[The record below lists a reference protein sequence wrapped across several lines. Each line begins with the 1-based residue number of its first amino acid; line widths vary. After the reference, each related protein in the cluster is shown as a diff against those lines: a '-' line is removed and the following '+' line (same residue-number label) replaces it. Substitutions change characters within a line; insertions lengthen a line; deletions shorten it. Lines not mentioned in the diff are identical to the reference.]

1 MTKFIKGKSGNPSG
15 KKPGTINKRTQLSK
29 LLESHAENLINKT
42 VELALEGD
50 VNALRLCIERLIPK
64 TTSQPIQFELNTIDL
79 ENINNLS
86 MLGKIIISSVTS
98 GFILPEEGQKL
109 MEIIDSQRKLIEHID
124 MSRKLDEISEHL
136 SINGTYYSSSQDI

>member
-1 MTKFIKGKSGNPSG
+1 MTKFTKGQSGNPCG
-15 KKPGTINKRTQLSK
+15 KKPGTLNRRTQLSK
-29 LLESHAENLINKT
+29 LLEPHAEKLINKT

-64 TTSQPIQFELNTIDL
+64 STSQPIQFEFNAIDL

-86 MLGKIIISSVTS
+86 LLGKTIISSVSS

-109 MEIIDSQRKLIEHID
+109 MDIVDSQRKLIEHVD
-124 MSRKLDEISEHL
+124 MSRKLDEISEHISL
-136 SINGTYYSSSQDI
+136 NGTYNCFEQDI